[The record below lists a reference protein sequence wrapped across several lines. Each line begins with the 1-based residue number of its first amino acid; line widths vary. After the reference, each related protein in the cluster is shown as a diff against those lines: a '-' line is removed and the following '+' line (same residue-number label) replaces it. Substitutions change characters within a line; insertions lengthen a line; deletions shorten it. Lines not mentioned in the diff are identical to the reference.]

1 MGELRGIKRIKV
13 ERAPAREGEPA
24 DRHHIVYYCFNLAE
38 LTYGSLRGE
47 AHEDWI
53 DKERGIARTREFWT
67 WDLLAKWVLCLEFSA
82 RPLDPAELDA
92 FRQSFR
98 DEPLNAPNLHVL
110 DNPASV
116 PSWIPTASDD
126 PDAEPIATR
135 EPTILLL
142 PEVPWSNFQFW
153 YRRRVLYGEA
163 SRFPRKE
170 LTYFEDFRSTYID
183 PVVAANRKL
192 ESRVT
197 QPYAKLLAQLQ
208 LGERLYAAIFAFAN
222 PDPSSASWRG
232 RGLAFVVP
240 LPGEDRQ
247 RDVRQDQENWSRLT
261 HQFATLAGKQFTD
274 GKEARA
280 RDAAARSLL
289 ARLRDPAEPLVEML
303 ARPELLAPDE
313 HLKLRT
319 LLADSMTALV
329 RSPWACDQLLK
340 GEFAAV
346 AHAASKAP
354 APVPFEPK
362 TARERSLAAAITS
375 FDSRDVLPIEAESG
389 LNESILGFFT
399 GAKTAMGQTKEALVH
414 LGIGLDL
421 LGLATPFIHRAM
433 FVPKTGVVNEAWLW
447 RSLVGVT
454 KMSVDWQRDLWR
466 ELSIQLELARFGLS
480 DPSRV
485 VGVALLDVDRGP
497 LAKAL
502 DGLTSNVVWK
512 TARLL
517 VTVLAASA
525 AVDEL
530 SEKTLEDALTGMSA
544 MLSTMKAAADL
555 VTLDPEKCLLLSTYA
570 NDAPSLATIAAAADT
585 TKALELLGPMADALA
600 FAASAV
606 EFRNS
611 ATKQSWRTR
620 EQKTEALL
628 LDGLTLVVSA
638 IGLAAGSQ
646 LALASLAIYVAQ
658 TALLDRDVW
667 DFVVPGLVRA
677 PGPQRFLRKILHTL
691 DDDAFVLRMRELPN
705 RFKDP
710 AALSQFQTTL
720 QALLDSLDAPVEDGG
735 AQRYWDIGGAPG
747 AHLDYAAKG
756 ILREV
761 YGFEAD
767 ARAEIVL
774 PSTEVS

>member
-1 MGELRGIKRIKV
+1 
-13 ERAPAREGEPA
+13 
-24 DRHHIVYYCFNLAE
+24 
-38 LTYGSLRGE
+38 
-47 AHEDWI
+47 
-53 DKERGIARTREFWT
+53 
-67 WDLLAKWVLCLEFSA
+67 VLCLEFSA
-82 RPLDPAELDA
+82 PSLDPAELDA

-110 DNPASV
+110 DNPVSV

-170 LTYFEDFRSTYID
+170 LTYFEDFRSAYIR
-183 PVVAANRKL
+183 PVVAANQKL

-197 QPYAKLLAQLQ
+197 QPFAKLLAQLQ

-222 PDPSSASWRG
+222 PDASSASWRG

-240 LPGEDRQ
+240 LPDEDRQ
-247 RDVRQDQENWSRLT
+247 GAVRKDQEQWSDLT
-261 HQFATLAGKQFTD
+261 EHLATLAGKQFTD

-280 RDAAARSLL
+280 RDAAARLLL

-303 ARPELLAPDE
+303 AQPELLAPDE

-329 RSPWACDQLLK
+329 RSPWACDQLMK
-340 GEFAAV
+340 GEFAAI
-346 AHAASKAP
+346 AHAASEAA

-362 TARERSLAAAITS
+362 TARERSLAAAISS

-389 LNESILGFFT
+389 LNESILGFFK
-399 GAKTAMGQTKEALVH
+399 GAKTAMGQTKETLVH

-454 KMSVDWQRDLWR
+454 KISVDWQRELWR
-466 ELSIQLELARFGLS
+466 ELRIQVELAKFGLGA
-480 DPSRV
+480 PSRAV
-485 VGVALLDVDRGP
+485 NVPLLDVDRGP

-512 TARLL
+512 TARML
-517 VTVLAASA
+517 VTVLVASA
-525 AVDEL
+525 SVDEL
-530 SEKTLEDALTGMSA
+530 SEKTLEDALTGLSV
-544 MLSTMKAAADL
+544 MLSTMKALADFA
-555 VTLDPEKCLLLSTYA
+555 TLDPEKCFLLSTYV
-570 NDAPSLATIAAAADT
+570 NDVPSIAKMIDAADAAD
-585 TKALELLGPMADALA
+585 KAKGLALLGPMADAVA
-600 FAASAV
+600 FAASAI

-628 LDGLTLVVSA
+628 LDGLTLVLSA
-638 IGLAAGSQ
+638 LGLAVGSE

-691 DDDAFVLRMRELPN
+691 DDDEFVGRMRELPN

-710 AALSQFQTTL
+710 AALSRFETTL
-720 QALLDSLDAPVEDGG
+720 RALLDSLDAPVEDGG
-735 AQRYWDIGGAPG
+735 VQRYWDIGGAPG
-747 AHLDYAAKG
+747 AHLDYAAKA